1 MRRPS
6 AYRTWMA
13 YQAAESFATRLTWT
27 IAPIYFVLDVGMS
40 PLELV
45 LAGTAFEAAY
55 FLFEVPTGVVAD
67 TYSRRLSV
75 IVAQLVVGA
84 GFIAT
89 AAMDSIGVILLAQ
102 ALIGFG
108 WTFKSGAIDAWL
120 ADEIGQERLGGAYQR
135 GAQAARIAGLVAIGA
150 AVGLAV
156 VDLRLPIVLGG
167 VALLAL
173 GAFLAIAMPET
184 NFRPARR
191 QDVTTARSMLGTTRH
206 GTRLIRGNSVL
217 LLIVAITFLR
227 GVSDEGFDRLWEA
240 HLLVDVGVPDFAGL
254 NPVLW
259 FGVINAAAV
268 LLAIVVAQPLA
279 GRFERLGMVGMARLL
294 LGLELAL
301 IGAMLV
307 FALAGGFAVAVAAFW
322 AVRVAYSLEG
332 PVFMT
337 WLNGNITESRA
348 RATVISMTN
357 VGHSVGESGGG
368 PMVGLVGNLF
378 GIRAA
383 LATGALVLMSAVP
396 LYARAIR
403 HHGREPELGNV
414 LPAPVD

>member
-1 MRRPS
+1 MRRLG
-6 AYRTWMA
+6 AYQTWLV
-13 YQAAESFATRLTWT
+13 YQAAESFAFRLTWT

-45 LAGTAFEAAY
+45 LAGTVFEVAY
-55 FLFEVPTGVVAD
+55 FVFEVPTGVVAD
-67 TYSRRLSV
+67 TYSRRVSV
-75 IVAQLVVGA
+75 IVAQLVMGV
-84 GFIAT
+84 GFIVTGAVE
-89 AAMDSIGVILLAQ
+89 SVGIILAAQ

-108 WTFKSGAIDAWL
+108 WTFKSGAVDAWL
-120 ADEIGQERLGGAYQR
+120 ADEIGQQRLGGAYQR
-135 GAQAARIAGLVAIGA
+135 GAQAARIAGLVAIGV

-156 VDLRLPIVLGG
+156 IDLRLPIVLGG
-167 VALLAL
+167 VATVAL
-173 GAFLAIAMPET
+173 GAFLAVAMPET
-184 NFRPARR
+184 AFEPARR
-191 QDVTTARSMLGTTRH
+191 EELSAARSMVTTARH
-206 GTRLIRGNSVL
+206 GSGLIRGHSVL
-217 LLIVAITFLR
+217 MLITAITLLR
-227 GVSDEGFDRLWEA
+227 GMSDEGFDRLWEA

-254 NPVLW
+254 DPVLW
-259 FGVINAAAV
+259 FGVLNAAAV
-268 LLAIVVAQPLA
+268 LLAILVAQPLV
-279 GRFERLGMVGMARLL
+279 GRFERLSMAGMARLL

-301 IGAMLV
+301 VGAMLV
-307 FALAGGFAVAVAAFW
+307 FALAGGFALAVAAFW

-368 PMVGLVGNLF
+368 PMVGLVGNVF

-383 LATGALVLMSAVP
+383 LATGALVLTSAVP

-403 HHGREPELGNV
+403 HHGREPELGAV

>member
-6 AYRTWMA
+6 AYATWMA
-13 YQAAESFATRLTWT
+13 YQAADSFAQRLTWT
-27 IAPIYFVLDVGMS
+27 IAPIYFVLEVGMS

-45 LAGTAFEAAY
+45 LAGTVFEVAY

-75 IVAQLVVGA
+75 IVAQVVMGA

-89 AAMDSIGVILLAQ
+89 AAVDSVAVILLAQ
-102 ALIGFG
+102 AVIGFG

-120 ADEIGQERLGGAYQR
+120 ADEIGQDPLGGAYQR

-167 VALLAL
+167 VALLAF
-173 GAFLAIAMPET
+173 GAFLVVAMRET

-191 QDVTTARSMLGTTRH
+191 QDVTTARSMVGTARH
-206 GTRLIRGNSVL
+206 GTRLIRGNSLL
-217 LLIVAITFLR
+217 LLIVGITFLR

-240 HLLVDVGVPDFAGL
+240 HLLIDVGVPDFAGL
-254 NPVLW
+254 DPVLW
-259 FGVINAAAV
+259 FGVLNAAAV
-268 LLAIVVAQPLA
+268 LLAIVVAQPLV
-279 GRFERLGMVGMARLL
+279 GHFERLSMAGMARLL

-301 IGAMLV
+301 VGAVLV
-307 FALAGGFAVAVAAFW
+307 FAFAGSFALAMAGFW

-368 PMVGLVGNLF
+368 PMVGLAGNLF

-383 LATGALVLMSAVP
+383 LATGALVLTSAIP

-403 HHGREPELGNV
+403 HHGREPELDTV